1 MIRLRHICMTLMLFG
16 VFSSAANAQQTPKET
31 RNTVRLKMV
40 QAQQLNE
47 QGASVEAKRL
57 VEESVS
63 IMLSEIRNGRSQP
76 WMREGL
82 KIAMQAVRTPPQEI
96 ERIMN
101 EVDLHIDIKK
111 TVETI
116 KSVTNPTK
124 TPNRSDLM
132 QQFKG
137 LEYSPAAKEFA
148 VSRRRASLDGRFL
161 GQTRGSVGYRP
172 IISFFPQ
179 GDMMSVGPVIVSP
192 DRRYVRIGVSAAK
205 TGIGH
210 VHTFNFS
217 TGEYKR
223 IDGKRE

>member
-16 VFSSAANAQQTPKET
+16 VFSSAVNAQQTPKET
-31 RNTVRLKMV
+31 RNTVQLKMV

-47 QGASVEAKRL
+47 RGDSVEAKRL

-116 KSVTNPTK
+116 RSVTKPTEIP
-124 TPNRSDLM
+124 THSELM
-132 QQFKG
+132 QKFKG
-137 LEYSPAAKEFA
+137 LEYSPAAKELA
-148 VSRRRASLDGRFL
+148 VSRRQASLDGRFL
-161 GQTRGSVGYRP
+161 GQVRGNVGYRP

-179 GDMMSVGPVIVSP
+179 GDTMTAGPVIVSP

-217 TGEYKR
+217 TGKYQRLE
-223 IDGKRE
+223 GK